1 MFRRREMPE
10 LSLDVIHELRKS
22 LPLLE
27 RLKRIFSSENELS
40 GDEFMQLRR
49 ALERV
54 QSLTGYEEFLHW
66 VGSIPSLPEAGWDE
80 SLVYTVERNH
90 AASAERLYIYVQG
103 ILQTQELE
111 ETLNRLTQ
119 ENASLKYQLR
129 ETQISA
135 TYSVPPREDLLNS
148 LERELATHTKNLYM
162 ARETKAK
169 YGLNPPLD
177 ILNEIE
183 HAEKEIERINAQIAY
198 FGSQQTQR
206 IDS

>member
-1 MFRRREMPE
+1 MPE
-10 LSLDVIHELRKS
+10 LSQDAIRELRQS

-27 RLKRIFSSENELS
+27 RLKEVFVESPQRITI
-40 GDEFMQLRR
+40 DEQQQLRQAYNR
-49 ALERV
+49 IADLTSRV
-54 QSLTGYEEFLHW
+54 DVGTW
-66 VGSIPSLPEAGWDE
+66 VGLISDRYDDWPSRGSPICD
-80 SLVYTVERNH
+80 
-90 AASAERLYIYVQG
+90 RLYLYVQG

-119 ENASLKYQLR
+119 ENVSLKYQLGKA
-129 ETQISA
+129 QISA

-148 LERELATHTKNLYM
+148 LERELATHTKNLYA
-162 ARETKAK
+162 AREKKAK

-198 FGSQQTQR
+198 FGSQQR
-206 IDS
+206 